1 MKRTLL
7 VLALFIISNVAA
19 TSADDTTAVVQQ
31 VQQTALEI
39 SLSGGPQRT
48 YFRDVTTPLTE
59 QRQFW
64 GWSATGKI
72 MWHPDH
78 ILSVGVLTGYALF
91 STENFTKDDIPLLN
105 EPFKLTLEAVPLQ
118 LALSM
123 QSGGFEIN
131 VGLGGYF
138 LSSTVTGGNAVRQAN
153 TIFEIGVSTQASYML
168 SLGDTFSIGPEINVQ
183 LMSNRGI
190 LAVTPSLRAKWE
202 FVRY

>member
-1 MKRTLL
+1 MKRILL
-7 VLALFIISNVAA
+7 MIALCIISNVAA
-19 TSADDTTAVVQQ
+19 KAAGDTTAVVRH
-31 VQQTALEI
+31 VQQSALEI
-39 SLSGGPQRT
+39 SISGGPQRT
-48 YFRDVTTPLTE
+48 FFRDVTTPLTD

-78 ILSVGVLTGYALF
+78 ILSVGVLTGYTLF
-91 STENFTKDDIPLLN
+91 STESFTKDDIPVLN
-105 EPFKLTLEAVPLQ
+105 EPFQLTLEAVPLQ

-153 TIFEIGVSTQASYML
+153 TIFEIGVSAQASYMF
-168 SLGDTFSIGPEINVQ
+168 SIDDAFSIGPEVNVY
-183 LMSNRGI
+183 LLSNRGI
-190 LAVTPSLRAKWE
+190 LAVAPCLRAKWE
-202 FVRY
+202 FLRY

>member
-1 MKRTLL
+1 MKCIFF
-7 VLALFIISNVAA
+7 VLAFCISARVVAKA
-19 TSADDTTAVVQQ
+19 ADDTTVVDRSAQLTAV
-31 VQQTALEI
+31 EI
-39 SLSGGPQRT
+39 SMSGGPQRT
-48 YFRDVTTPLTE
+48 FFRDVTTPLTD

-78 ILSVGVLTGYALF
+78 ILSVGVLTGYTLF
-91 STENFTKDDIPLLN
+91 STENFTKDDIPVLN

-153 TIFEIGVSTQASYML
+153 TVFEIGVSTQLSYMF
-168 SLGDTFSIGPEINVQ
+168 SIGETFSFGPEINVQ